1 MHPKGGNGLEKPA
14 RNDYPINDLLVRRW
28 SPRAFS
34 EAAVPREMVCS
45 LLEAARWAPSCFN
58 EQPWSFI
65 VATRED
71 PEAFEKLLGCLR
83 ETNQAWARRVPVLM
97 VAVAKAAFDH
107 NGKPNR
113 HAGHDV
119 GLAVENLML
128 QAVSMGLFAHAMAGF
143 DASKVRELYGV
154 PEGQDPLVA
163 LAVGFPGD
171 PEDLPEE
178 LRERELAPRERKP
191 LERFVFGPSWGDP
204 WGGSKAR

>member
-1 MHPKGGNGLEKPA
+1 MEKPA
-14 RNDYPINDLLVRRW
+14 RNEHPVDDLLVRRW

-34 EAAVPREMVCS
+34 ETPVSAESVRS

-65 VATRED
+65 VATREE

-83 ETNQAWARRVPVLM
+83 ATNQAWAKRAAVLM
-97 VAVAKAAFDH
+97 VAVAKGAFDH

-128 QAVSMGLFAHAMAGF
+128 QAVSTGLFAHAMAGF
-143 DASKVRELYGV
+143 DASKVRESYGV
-154 PEGQDPLVA
+154 PEGHDPLVA
-163 LAVGFPGD
+163 VAVGYPGN
-171 PEDLPEE
+171 PGDLPEE
-178 LRERELAPRERKP
+178 FRERELAPRERKS
-191 LERFVFGPSWGDP
+191 LGLFVFGPSWGDP
-204 WGGSKAR
+204 WDGLKSHEGEWE

>member
-1 MHPKGGNGLEKPA
+1 MEKRA
-14 RNDYPINDLLVRRW
+14 ACDHSIDDLLARRW

-34 EAAVPREMVCS
+34 ERAVDAETVCS

-65 VATRED
+65 VATKEN
-71 PEAFEKLLGCLR
+71 PEVFSKLLGCLR
-83 ETNQAWARRVPVLM
+83 EANQIWARQAPVLM

-113 HAGHDV
+113 HSGHDV

-143 DASKVRELYGV
+143 DAGRVREAYGV
-154 PEGQDPLVA
+154 PEGHDPLVA
-163 LAVGFPGD
+163 IALGYPGD
-171 PEDLPEE
+171 PGMLPDDLK
-178 LRERELAPRERKP
+178 ERETAPRERKP
-191 LERFVFGPSWGDP
+191 LVRFVFGRFWGNSWEGLRENRP
-204 WGGSKAR
+204 

>member
-1 MHPKGGNGLEKPA
+1 MHAKGGIAVEKTA
-14 RNDYPINDLLVRRW
+14 LNDYPIDDLLARRW

-34 EAAVPREMVCS
+34 ETAVPGEMVFS
-45 LLEAARWAPSCFN
+45 LFEAARWAPSCFN

-71 PEAFEKLLGCLR
+71 PEAFERLLGCLR
-83 ETNQAWARRVPVLM
+83 ATNQAWAKRAPVLM

-143 DASKVRELYGV
+143 DASKVREVYGV
-154 PEGQDPLVA
+154 PEGHDPLVA
-163 LAVGFPGD
+163 VAVGFPGEPGD
-171 PEDLPEE
+171 LPEDL
-178 LRERELAPRERKP
+178 LERELAPRERKP

-204 WGGSKAR
+204 WGGSRAR